1 MSQTGAD
8 DLGDL
13 GDIHVLISAL
23 IGLGAS
29 SDSAGGETSL
39 EVATQRVAIAA
50 ELKMLADQALH
61 DSVEQARAQRVSWQ
75 QIGDVLG
82 ISRQAAFQRFRNPND
97 PRGSSPM
104 RTKSNN
110 ALITSAEVVYHQIAR
125 GDYEPVGRQM
135 TFLVQ
140 RVLNEKKVMGVW
152 SDVTATAGALE
163 SLGESFV
170 RPSGSNVVVET
181 PLSFEAGDFVGRI
194 AYNRRDKIVGMLI
207 LRPDDVPSAP
217 F

>member
-1 MSQTGAD
+1 
-8 DLGDL
+8 
-13 GDIHVLISAL
+13 
-23 IGLGAS
+23 
-29 SDSAGGETSL
+29 
-39 EVATQRVAIAA
+39 
-50 ELKMLADQALH
+50 
-61 DSVEQARAQRVSWQ
+61 
-75 QIGDVLG
+75 
-82 ISRQAAFQRFRNPND
+82 
-97 PRGSSPM
+97 M
-104 RTKSNN
+104 RTTSNN
-110 ALITSAEVVYHQIAR
+110 SLIPSAEAVYHQIAG
-125 GDYEPVGRQM
+125 GDYESVGGQM

-181 PLSFEAGDFVGRI
+181 SLSFEAGDFVGRI
-194 AYNRRDKIVGMLI
+194 AYNRRAKIVGMLI

>member
-1 MSQTGAD
+1 MSQPGSD
-8 DLGDL
+8 DL

-23 IGLGAS
+23 IELGAS
-29 SDSAGGETSL
+29 RDFAGGETSL
-39 EVATQRVAIAA
+39 EVAKQRVVIAA
-50 ELKMLADQALH
+50 ELKMLTDQALH

-104 RTKSNN
+104 RTTSNN
-110 ALITSAEVVYHQIAR
+110 SLIPSAEAVYHQIAG
-125 GDYEPVGRQM
+125 GDYESVGGQM